1 MIFNF
6 TISGKEDQ
14 IIEFEKE
21 LLEILVRLVDD
32 QEMEAHEIHFCIHE
46 AIMNILQHSYKW
58 DLELPIEVRLDIT
71 GNKDTE
77 FRVLEIRIKDVG
89 PSITKPLIP
98 PKNVDKFQ
106 MRKRGLYMISK
117 IMDEFNIIP
126 QKKLGNVTYMK
137 KILRHSKDEAVEIAN

>member
-14 IIEFEKE
+14 IVEFEKE
-21 LLEILVRLVDD
+21 LLEILIRLVDD

-58 DLELPIEVRLDIT
+58 NLDMPIEVRLDIT
-71 GNKDTE
+71 GNKDTD
-77 FRVLEIRIKDVG
+77 FRILEIKIKDIG
-89 PSITKPLIP
+89 PVITKTIVP

-106 MRKRGLYMISK
+106 MRQRGLYMISK
-117 IMDEFNIIP
+117 IMDEFYIKP
-126 QKKLGNVTYMK
+126 QKKTGNITFMK
-137 KILRHSKDEAVEIAN
+137 KVLHHSKDEAVEIAK